1 MTKEKINSKE
11 STQCAD
17 NTCIEEE
24 IGGTVNEK
32 LDTEEAAEDVNLSE
46 STENDDNSAERVA
59 EAEMPDA
66 AEVWK
71 DKYLRL
77 AAEFDNYRKRTL
89 REKADLIAFGG
100 EEVIKSVL
108 GISDDL
114 DRAVQ
119 AIEQARE
126 MDAVKEGV
134 SLIIQKISDLLRNKG
149 VSEIAALGLPFDTDL
164 HEAVAKVPVKEKKQ
178 KGKVIDVIQKGYKL
192 KEKVIRYPKVV
203 VGE

>member
-1 MTKEKINSKE
+1 MTKEKFNSKE
-11 STQCAD
+11 HMQYAENVCIGEESGEMAD
-17 NTCIEEE
+17 ERLAGEEE
-24 IGGTVNEK
+24 EAGVNVA
-32 LDTEEAAEDVNLSE
+32 DHV
-46 STENDDNSAERVA
+46 ENSDNSAEA
-59 EAEMPDA
+59 AAEMVDA
-66 AEVWK
+66 SEVWK
-71 DKYLRL
+71 DKYMRL

-119 AIEQARE
+119 AVDQARE
-126 MDAVKEGV
+126 IDSVKEGV
-134 SLIIQKISDLLRNKG
+134 SLIVQKIGDLLRSKG
-149 VSEIAALGLPFDTDL
+149 VSEIPAFGLPFDTDL
-164 HEAVAKVPVKEKKQ
+164 HEAVAKIPVKEKKQ
-178 KGKVIDVIQKGYKL
+178 KGKIIDVIQKGYKL